1 MKKIDYTLLAQ
12 IIKAQIK
19 KYDHD
24 LYKLQRE
31 STIQIA
37 INFAKSAHVD
47 GDKFLT
53 ECGVTK

>member
-12 IIKAQIK
+12 LIRAQIK

-31 STIQIA
+31 ASVQLA
-37 INFAKSAHVD
+37 VNFAKSAHVD
-47 GDKFLT
+47 ADKFLI
-53 ECGVTK
+53 ECGVK